1 MGAKRTVKSVRRSTS
16 SPAKV
21 TEITKVRRPVV
32 ARKTR
37 IVGRTEPATLARAI
51 TEPVVWD
58 VEFEAPVSITREQVV
73 ASVPRPAKAR
83 ASRPEQKKK
92 TRRAS

>member
-1 MGAKRTVKSVRRSTS
+1 MAAKRTKKRTQRKAA

-21 TEITKVRRPVV
+21 VKITKITRPIV

-58 VEFEAPVSITREQVV
+58 VEVERPVAITREEAPIPIDR
-73 ASVPRPAKAR
+73 ASKAR
-83 ASRPEQKKK
+83 KK
-92 TRRAS
+92 TKRAS

>member
-1 MGAKRTVKSVRRSTS
+1 MGAKRTVKRVRRTRS

-21 TEITKVRRPVV
+21 TKITKVRRPVV

-37 IVGRTEPATLARAI
+37 IVGRTEPATLSRAI

-58 VEFEAPVSITREQVV
+58 VEVEPPIATTQEEVAVPITR
-73 ASVPRPAKAR
+73 
-83 ASRPEQKKK
+83 SRKKKK

>member
-1 MGAKRTVKSVRRSTS
+1 MAAKRTTKRVRRATS

-21 TEITKVRRPVV
+21 TKITKVTRPVV

-51 TEPVVWD
+51 SEPVVWE
-58 VEFEAPVSITREQVV
+58 VEVEAPVVSTRK
-73 ASVPRPAKAR
+73 KAAAP
-83 ASRPEQKKK
+83 ASRARKKKK
-92 TRRAS
+92 TKRAS

>member
-1 MGAKRTVKSVRRSTS
+1 MAAKRTKKRSQRTSS

-21 TEITKVRRPVV
+21 VRITKVRRPVV

-58 VEFEAPVSITREQVV
+58 VDVERPVAVTREEAPIPIDRARKSRKK
-73 ASVPRPAKAR
+73 SKR
-83 ASRPEQKKK
+83 AS
-92 TRRAS
+92 

>member
-1 MGAKRTVKSVRRSTS
+1 MATKRTKKRTRATKS

-21 TEITKVRRPVV
+21 VKITKVTRPVV

-58 VEFEAPVSITREQVV
+58 VEVERPVAETRDEAPVAMDRARKTW
-73 ASVPRPAKAR
+73 KKNKR
-83 ASRPEQKKK
+83 AS
-92 TRRAS
+92 

>member
-1 MGAKRTVKSVRRSTS
+1 MTKKRTKKRTQRAAA

-21 TEITKVRRPVV
+21 VKITKVTRPVV

-51 TEPVVWD
+51 SEPVVWD
-58 VEFEAPVSITREQVV
+58 VEVQRPVAVTREEAPIPIDRARKTRNK
-73 ASVPRPAKAR
+73 RKR
-83 ASRPEQKKK
+83 AS
-92 TRRAS
+92 